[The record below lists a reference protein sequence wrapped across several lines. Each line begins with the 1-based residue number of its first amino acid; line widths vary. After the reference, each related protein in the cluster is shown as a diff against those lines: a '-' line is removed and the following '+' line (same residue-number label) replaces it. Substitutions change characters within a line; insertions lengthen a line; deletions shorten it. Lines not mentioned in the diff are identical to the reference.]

1 MWALIKEYL
10 HIFLLSMVPVF
21 ELRGAIIAGAAE
33 QLPWYNVFIV
43 SVIGNMIPI
52 PFILLFIRKIL
63 ELMKKIP
70 LLSKI
75 ALWLEKKGNKNR
87 EKVLKG
93 TFIGLILFVGIPL
106 PGTGA
111 WTGALAASLVDMR
124 MKRALPSIYAGI
136 LIAAVIMTLAS
147 YGSVSFL
154 SFLIK

>member
-1 MWALIKEYL
+1 MI
-10 HIFLLSMVPVF
+10 PVF

-63 ELMKKIP
+63 HTMKNLP
-70 LLSKI
+70 FLNKI
-75 ALWLEKKGNKNR
+75 AERIEKKG
-87 EKVLKG
+87 EKHKDKLLKG

-111 WTGALAASLVDMR
+111 WTGALVAALVNMR
-124 MKRALPSIYAGI
+124 MKKALPSIFAGV

-147 YGSVSFL
+147 YGSVSVF

>member
-1 MWALIKEYL
+1 
-10 HIFLLSMVPVF
+10 
-21 ELRGAIIAGAAE
+21 
-33 QLPWYNVFIV
+33 
-43 SVIGNMIPI
+43 MIPI

-70 LLSKI
+70 FLSKI

-87 EKVLKG
+87 EKILKG

-147 YGSVSFL
+147 YGSFSFL